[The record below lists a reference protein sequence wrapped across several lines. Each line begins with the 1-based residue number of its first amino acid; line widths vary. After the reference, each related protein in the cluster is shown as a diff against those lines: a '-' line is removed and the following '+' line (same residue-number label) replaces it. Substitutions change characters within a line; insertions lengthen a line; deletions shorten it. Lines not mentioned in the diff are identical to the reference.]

1 MALRFYDV
9 GYLTA
14 IADAVRAD
22 LGLDG
27 ALTLPQMAEKIPQ
40 MVAIPAELKLSREA
54 AQEYGA
60 TFATGEGKL
69 IQESHITAL
78 ADAVRARYGITG
90 NMTLPEMAGHMNSFR
105 TGWLQRDDV
114 PFYNKNGID
123 LGIAA
128 STEYSLSFDC
138 CASNGMSCPISA
150 LALSDSNYRICA
162 GFYPTSN
169 KVLLCWTNVKTDN
182 GRGKVLD
189 AATQINLKKPFSV
202 NISPVEDGVS
212 CKLSLSQVGMEGYIE
227 SISGHQ
233 SPEWGTYK
241 LFYYTP
247 NFNMRAGAIRNIR
260 IIGGGALLHHFVP
273 VKVHGDSTPYL
284 FDVATG
290 GVIAV
295 DDSTIHFVDSV

>member
-14 IADAVRAD
+14 IANAVRAD

-90 NMTLPEMAGHMNSFR
+90 NMTLPEMAGHMNSIR
-105 TGWLQRDDV
+105 TGWLQRDDD
-114 PFYNKNGID
+114 PFNKNGID

-128 STEYSLSFDC
+128 SRYYSLAFDC

-150 LALSDSNYRICA
+150 LGEENINYRIA
-162 GFYPTSN
+162 ALFYPSSN
-169 KVLLCWTNVKTDN
+169 KVLFCWQKSKTGD
-182 GRGKVLD
+182 GKGKVID

-202 NISPVEDGVS
+202 NISPVEDGAS
-212 CKLSLSQVGMEGYIE
+212 CKFSLSQGGMEGYIE
-227 SISGHQ
+227 SVSGFGN
-233 SPEWGTYK
+233 PEWDTYK
-241 LFYYTP
+241 LFYYSP
-247 NFNMRAGAIRNIR
+247 NTNIRAGAIRNIR

-273 VKVHGDSTPYL
+273 VKVHGDRTPYL

-295 DDSTIHFVDSV
+295 DDSAIHFVDSV